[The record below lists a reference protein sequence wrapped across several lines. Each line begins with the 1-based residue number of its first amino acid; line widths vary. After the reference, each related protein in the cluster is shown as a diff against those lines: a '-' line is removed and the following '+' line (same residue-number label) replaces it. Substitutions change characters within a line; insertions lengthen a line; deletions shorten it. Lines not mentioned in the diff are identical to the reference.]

1 MMYLTSVLLGYSSKV
16 PEKYHVSVSSIFGHV
31 YPRRVSVKAAEPTHF
46 KNLQGELRRLWKDNI
61 GTESPVNQ

>member
-1 MMYLTSVLLGYSSKV
+1 MMYLTSVLLGYSS
-16 PEKYHVSVSSIFGHV
+16 KYHVSVSSIFGHV
-31 YPRRVSVKAAEPTHF
+31 YPRRVSVKAAEPIHF